1 MGELGQTVW
10 ISVVGM
16 GLTFAAIGLL
26 IAAMAALTR
35 WARGA
40 ERAAPGRAETGAA
53 IPTSEELE
61 EAEQAAAVAV
71 AIALALEARHIHP
84 TRSWHSAYAP
94 EEPGAWQAYARGQ
107 QLEQGKTHQT
117 LRW

>member
-1 MGELGQTVW
+1 MGEFGQTVW

-26 IAAMAALTR
+26 IVAMTALAR
-35 WARGA
+35 WARGT
-40 ERAAPGRAETGAA
+40 ERAAHGRADPGVA

-61 EAEQAAAVAV
+61 EQEQAAAVAV

-84 TRSWHSAYAP
+84 TRGWHSAYAP
-94 EEPGAWQAYARGQ
+94 EEPGAWQSYADRNSF
-107 QLEQGKTHQT
+107 E
-117 LRW
+117 